1 MKILYLLQS
10 TRFSGAENV
19 VCQIISMLKNKSD
32 FEMIYCSPDGQI
44 RESLNERN
52 IPFEPIKEFSVKEVK
67 RVINKY
73 NPDIIHAHDRS
84 ACVTAAMASKN
95 IPIVAHIH
103 VNNNSGIVSF
113 LKNVV
118 LTWFARKYRHI
129 FWVSDS
135 AYDGFQFKSIINK
148 KSSVLYNVIDMKS
161 LSEKADSDV
170 AEYDYNIV
178 YVGRVSY
185 QKNPERLMKV
195 LHSVIQKK
203 SDVKVAIVGNGEYE
217 QFVVDYIKNNNLNN
231 NIDYLG
237 YSNNPLKII
246 RSSNVLVMTSRFEG
260 TPMVAL
266 EAQCLGVPI
275 VSTPVDG
282 MKKVVQNGENGY
294 LTDSDDEIVSHLL
307 EIVADENQHKI
318 LSDNCLQQA
327 MRYNDMNKYCASI
340 VEAYY
345 GK

>member
-1 MKILYLLQS
+1 MRILYLLQS

-19 VCQIISMLKNKSD
+19 VCQIISMLKTHPD
-32 FEMIYCSPDGQI
+32 FEMTYCSPDGQI
-44 RESLNERN
+44 REALIERN
-52 IPFEPIKEFSVKEVK
+52 IQFEPIKELSVKEVK
-67 RVINKY
+67 RIIDKC

-95 IPIVAHIH
+95 IPVVAHIH
-103 VNNNSGIVSF
+103 VNNNSGMASL

-135 AYDGFQFKSIINK
+135 AYDEFQFKSIISR

-161 LSEKADSDV
+161 LSEKANSDV
-170 AEYDYNIV
+170 SEYAYNIV
-178 YVGRVSY
+178 YVGRLSY

-217 QFVVDYIKNNNLNN
+217 QFVVDYIRNNNLNK

-246 RSSNVLVMTSRFEG
+246 KSSNVLVMTSRFEG

-294 LTDSDDEIVSHLL
+294 LTDSDDEIADHLI
-307 EIVADENQHKI
+307 EIVADENKQKK
-318 LSDNCLQQA
+318 LSENSLRQA
-327 MRYNDMNKYCASI
+327 MCYNDMNKYCASI
-340 VEAYY
+340 IEAYY